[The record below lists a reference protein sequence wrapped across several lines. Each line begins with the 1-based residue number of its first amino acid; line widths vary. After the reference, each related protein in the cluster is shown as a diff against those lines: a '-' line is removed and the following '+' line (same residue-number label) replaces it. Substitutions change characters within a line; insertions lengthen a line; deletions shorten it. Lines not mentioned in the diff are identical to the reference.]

1 MTPIREPLVPVRRHA
16 PQWQLRDRVVQQLL
30 GQESLTS
37 TQVAFLKARDVLQHE
52 ANGEL
57 YLRIITSESTSY
69 LFLSADQSQCLLEY
83 MEAFRLW
90 NTDGPLL
97 IGRTGEPLT
106 PRSLR
111 SVRRRYRRKI
121 R

>member
-1 MTPIREPLVPVRRHA
+1 MTRNRQPRVPVRRHD
-16 PQWQLRDRVVQQLL
+16 PQWQLRDRVVSELL
-30 GQESLTS
+30 GYQCLTPA
-37 TQVAFLKARDVLQHE
+37 QVARLKARDVLQHE
-52 ANGEL
+52 VSGDL
-57 YLRIITSESTSY
+57 YLRLVTPESSSHV
-69 LFLSADQSQCLLEY
+69 FLSFEQSRSVLEY